1 KRPRVRPPSDQAPG
15 HRRDQGQRDESRLR
29 PRRTNAPLWCAQ
41 SMPTLC
47 LGGAP
52 DSRASACPGKA
63 ANGFRSSSSTLCSR
77 PQRDGGLG
85 CEQQERQRLLEVEA
99 YDAVGVA
106 QIADRNV
113 LPDVQVEIAATRGE
127 HEGTG

>member
-1 KRPRVRPPSDQAPG
+1 MHLVVCTVDANFML
-15 HRRDQGQRDESRLR
+15 RRR
-29 PRRTNAPLWCAQ
+29 
-41 SMPTLC
+41 
-47 LGGAP
+47 P

-63 ANGFRSSSSTLCSR
+63 ANGFRSSSSTLCRR

-127 HEGTG
+127 HEGTGDGRGPNDLVFDELFDVLQDGIPVIA